1 MLKAITRSA
10 RLVDS
15 RVEEINSSRSQ
26 LTPSKPPITI
36 AQFFDHHAETADMK
50 VEVEQEDFLEAQ
62 RELVPSVSAD
72 ELNHYDRV
80 RRDFEGNDTK
90 PQAQSVQPAALQP
103 PSKDASQEE
112 IEKWQ
117 AAQIEA
123 IMNRGFADGSLA
135 RNDPKGKGKKP
146 QVLAPAAPNIPSAP
160 AAPAAA
166 PLQPPSANASL
177 EEIEAW
183 QAAQIEAIM
192 ARGFADGS
200 LARNDPKG
208 KGKGKGKAPVD
219 YGHENDNG
227 GFDGAVAG
235 TAGLNLNGNGS
246 YGGQEG
252 HGSGVG
258 KGKGKQRA
266 TDGDD
271 GREGFGNAAQDD
283 ELY

>member
-26 LTPSKPPITI
+26 TTPPKPPITI
-36 AQFFDHHAETADMK
+36 AQFFDHHAEPADMK

-72 ELNHYDRV
+72 ELAHYDRV

-90 PQAQSVQPAALQP
+90 PQAQQAQPTASQP
-103 PSKDASQEE
+103 PRKDASQEE
-112 IEKWQ
+112 IEAWQ

-123 IMNRGFADGSLA
+123 IMARGFADGSLA

-146 QVLAPAAPNIPSAP
+146 QVLHPVAPNVS
-160 AAPAAA
+160 AAA
-166 PLQPPSANASL
+166 GQPPSADASQ

-208 KGKGKGKAPVD
+208 KGKGKGKAPAG
-219 YGHENDNG
+219 YELENGG
-227 GFDGAVAG
+227 GFDGVVAG
-235 TAGLNLNGNGS
+235 TAGMSLNGNGS
-246 YGGQEG
+246 YGDQAG
-252 HGSGVG
+252 HSGGVG
-258 KGKGKQRA
+258 KGKGKQLA
-266 TDGDD
+266 TNGDD
-271 GREGFGNAAQDD
+271 SREGFGNAAQDD
-283 ELY
+283 DLY